1 MLSFTVDAWTSKN
14 QLPFLGIS
22 VHWINKKWELQSL
35 TLDFCLLLGQ
45 HSGENL
51 AQQFLKVLEDFNI
64 ETKVCNY
71 IGLEIL
77 IFFLIFF
84 FDFSF

>member
-35 TLDFCLLLGQ
+35 TLDFCLLSGQ

-84 FDFSF
+84 F